1 MFEMKALTTNVCEF
15 AHLKKQQQ

>member
-15 AHLKKQQQ
+15 THLKKQQQ